1 LGGELCSPPLSFSLE
16 VLSMNGT
23 DGITFIFARNLVDA
37 INKVGEGHAL
47 FASRFYLLNERLTF
61 YEEDLL
67 RGDFS
72 DKDYIEK
79 RGRTA
84 SLHFLLRALG
94 LGDKEKE
101 RLFDSV
107 VFEDKEKKIVS
118 IQYYDIEFSY
128 PHICVFSSSSFVYT
142 LDLVVRDV
150 LGLNSISQ
158 DFKSQALEY
167 ILGFKEILKGDI
179 VSFSSVIS
187 SSEGY
192 ERNSSHQYEYLSDV
206 FLNKLKNIFD
216 LLLTGSPERVYS
228 FIDKILKHYI
238 NFYENIASSLMVAL
252 DNQKAYDHKE
262 EPVFYFRR
270 VEEPLCQDKSP
281 LFLESY
287 YMEGGKVHL
296 WAVPTYLQLTPE
308 ELKEGYFYLSLDIEK
323 LPFSGKFVIIPL
335 YLSTEDGNFVLLFP
349 FKVMRIDNNLG
360 EAYEFG
366 SSIPLSSEIERKI
379 GYLGRYINTCS
390 FRRPRGDESKEEN
403 GKLSLFLDYSIHVF
417 LSYDFDKDL
426 RSKGFY
432 DLSATLYLD
441 TNDFVIDATVGQSWN
456 EVYIN
461 GFRSREGKC
470 QISLPKFVVNGKK
483 AFKSRPDKEET
494 RISCNIARRYLK
506 EVLDVFEEDFME
518 RGGLEPALIVRSVY
532 DGGLGSILGDQG
544 FSNEKRWDRK
554 YALDLAYFSVRA
566 LIDSVRTVV
575 ENDEIFYKSCYYNN
589 INLFGDQNKR
599 YFSVSKVSL
608 NFDSDISVTTDLSYL
623 IKAVEEFKSV
633 DKKVLDVDTSLC
645 FDSGEGRLNI
655 PVYSLSG
662 SFRERYLRN
671 LLQSSFEINK
681 MKILLSLGFLGE
693 EMREEKDKA
702 KVAIASLFLNGIP
715 SDQRLFDALMS
726 TNLEGIVSILDY
738 FGKIIDFQSIGKGV
752 DFNLY
757 SEYTLFLD
765 IRKKIDE
772 GKENSTLSTLIVEFR
787 FLEVQENFKILP
799 MIINAVEVREGEFV
813 TMAYLSS
820 FQELVEKPPSRF

>member
-1 LGGELCSPPLSFSLE
+1 
-16 VLSMNGT
+16 MNGT

-47 FASRFYLLNERLTF
+47 FASRFYVINEYLTF

-67 RGDFS
+67 KGDFS
-72 DKDYIEK
+72 DKDYLEK

-84 SLHFLLRALG
+84 SFHFLLRALE
-94 LGDKEKE
+94 LGDKEME
-101 RLFDSV
+101 MLLFSSV
-107 VFEDKEKKIVS
+107 VFEDKERKVVHIW
-118 IQYYDIEFSY
+118 YYDKDFSY
-128 PHICVFSSSSFVYT
+128 PHICVLSSSSFIYA
-142 LDLVVRDV
+142 LDLVARDIV
-150 LGLNSISQ
+150 GLNSIRQ
-158 DFKSQALEY
+158 DFRSRVLDH
-167 ILGFKEILKGDI
+167 ITGFKEILKGEI
-179 VSFSSVIS
+179 VSFSSVTS
-187 SSEGY
+187 SSCGY
-192 ERNSSHQYEYLSDV
+192 ERSSKRQYEYVSDV

-216 LLLTGSPERVYS
+216 LLLTGSPEKVYS
-228 FIDKILKHYI
+228 LVDKLLKGNNGFSEI
-238 NFYENIASSLMVAL
+238 IVRSLEVASDRQIS
-252 DNQKAYDHKE
+252 YDHKE

-270 VEEPLCQDKSP
+270 VEEPSHQDKSP
-281 LFLESY
+281 FFLESY
-287 YMEGGKVHL
+287 YVEGDKVHL
-296 WAVPTYLQLTPE
+296 WAVPTYGELTPK
-308 ELKEGYFYLSLDIEK
+308 ELRDGYFYLSLDIEK

-366 SSIPLSSEIERKI
+366 SSIPLSSEIEKKI

-403 GKLSLFLDYSIHVF
+403 GKLSLFLDYSIHVS

-441 TNDFVIDATVGQSWN
+441 TNDFVIDATVGESWN

-483 AFKSRPDKEET
+483 AFKSRPDKEEET

-518 RGGLEPALIVRSVY
+518 RGGLEPVLIVRSVY

-544 FSNEKRWDRK
+544 FSNEKRWDGK
-554 YALDLAYFSVRA
+554 YALDLSYFSVRA

-575 ENDEIFYKSCYYNN
+575 ENDEIFYKSFYYKN
-589 INLFGDQNKR
+589 INLFGDQNKK

-623 IKAVEEFKSV
+623 IKAVEEFKSI

-662 SFRERYLRN
+662 PFRERYLRN
-671 LLQSSFEINK
+671 LLQSNFEINK
-681 MKILLSLGFLGE
+681 MKILLSLGLLGE

-715 SDQRLFDALMS
+715 SDQRLFGALMS
-726 TNLEGIVSILDY
+726 TNLGGIVSILDY

-799 MIINAVEVREGEFV
+799 MIINAIEVREGEFV
-813 TMAYLSS
+813 TITYLSS
-820 FQELVEKPPSRF
+820 FQELVGRPMSRF

>member
-1 LGGELCSPPLSFSLE
+1 
-16 VLSMNGT
+16 MNGT

-47 FASRFYLLNERLTF
+47 FASRFYVINEYLTF

-67 RGDFS
+67 KGDFS
-72 DKDYIEK
+72 DKDYLEK

-84 SLHFLLRALG
+84 SFHFLLRALE
-94 LGDKEKE
+94 LGDKEME
-101 RLFDSV
+101 MLLFSSV
-107 VFEDKEKKIVS
+107 VFEDKERKVVHIW
-118 IQYYDIEFSY
+118 YYDKDFSY
-128 PHICVFSSSSFVYT
+128 PHICVLSSSSFIYA
-142 LDLVVRDV
+142 LDLVARDIV
-150 LGLNSISQ
+150 GLNSIRQ
-158 DFKSQALEY
+158 DFRSRVLDH
-167 ILGFKEILKGDI
+167 ITGFKEILKGEI
-179 VSFSSVIS
+179 VSFSSVTS
-187 SSEGY
+187 SSCGY
-192 ERNSSHQYEYLSDV
+192 ERSSKRQYEYVSDV

-216 LLLTGSPERVYS
+216 LLLTGSPEKVYS
-228 FIDKILKHYI
+228 LVDKLLKGNNGFSEI
-238 NFYENIASSLMVAL
+238 IVRSLEVASDRQIS
-252 DNQKAYDHKE
+252 YDHKE

-270 VEEPLCQDKSP
+270 VEEPSHQDKSP
-281 LFLESY
+281 FFLESY
-287 YMEGGKVHL
+287 YVEGDKVHL
-296 WAVPTYLQLTPE
+296 WAVPTYGELTPK
-308 ELKEGYFYLSLDIEK
+308 ELRDGYFYLSLDIEK

-366 SSIPLSSEIERKI
+366 SSIPLSSEIEKKI

-403 GKLSLFLDYSIHVF
+403 GKLSLFLDYSIHVS

-441 TNDFVIDATVGQSWN
+441 TNDFVIDATVGESWN

-483 AFKSRPDKEET
+483 AFKSRPDKEEET

-518 RGGLEPALIVRSVY
+518 RGGLEPVLIVRSVY

-575 ENDEIFYKSCYYNN
+575 ENDEIFYKSFYYKN

-726 TNLEGIVSILDY
+726 TNLGGIVSILDY

-799 MIINAVEVREGEFV
+799 MIINAIEVREGEFV
-813 TMAYLSS
+813 TITYLSS
-820 FQELVEKPPSRF
+820 FQELVGRPMSRF

>member
-1 LGGELCSPPLSFSLE
+1 
-16 VLSMNGT
+16 
-23 DGITFIFARNLVDA
+23 
-37 INKVGEGHAL
+37 
-47 FASRFYLLNERLTF
+47 
-61 YEEDLL
+61 
-67 RGDFS
+67 
-72 DKDYIEK
+72 
-79 RGRTA
+79 
-84 SLHFLLRALG
+84 
-94 LGDKEKE
+94 
-101 RLFDSV
+101 
-107 VFEDKEKKIVS
+107 
-118 IQYYDIEFSY
+118 
-128 PHICVFSSSSFVYT
+128 
-142 LDLVVRDV
+142 
-150 LGLNSISQ
+150 
-158 DFKSQALEY
+158 
-167 ILGFKEILKGDI
+167 
-179 VSFSSVIS
+179 
-187 SSEGY
+187 
-192 ERNSSHQYEYLSDV
+192 
-206 FLNKLKNIFD
+206 
-216 LLLTGSPERVYS
+216 
-228 FIDKILKHYI
+228 
-238 NFYENIASSLMVAL
+238 
-252 DNQKAYDHKE
+252 
-262 EPVFYFRR
+262 
-270 VEEPLCQDKSP
+270 
-281 LFLESY
+281 
-287 YMEGGKVHL
+287 
-296 WAVPTYLQLTPE
+296 
-308 ELKEGYFYLSLDIEK
+308 
-323 LPFSGKFVIIPL
+323 
-335 YLSTEDGNFVLLFP
+335 
-349 FKVMRIDNNLG
+349 
-360 EAYEFG
+360 
-366 SSIPLSSEIERKI
+366 
-379 GYLGRYINTCS
+379 
-390 FRRPRGDESKEEN
+390 
-403 GKLSLFLDYSIHVF
+403 
-417 LSYDFDKDL
+417 
-426 RSKGFY
+426 
-432 DLSATLYLD
+432 
-441 TNDFVIDATVGQSWN
+441 
-456 EVYIN
+456 
-461 GFRSREGKC
+461 
-470 QISLPKFVVNGKK
+470 
-483 AFKSRPDKEET
+483 
-494 RISCNIARRYLK
+494 
-506 EVLDVFEEDFME
+506 VFEEDFME

-681 MKILLSLGFLGE
+681 MKILLSLGLLGE

-715 SDQRLFDALMS
+715 SDQRLFGALMS
-726 TNLEGIVSILDY
+726 TNLGGIVSILDY

-820 FQELVEKPPSRF
+820 FQELVGRPPSRF